1 MQDREAMPFLEH
13 LGELRK
19 RIIWSLVVFILALIA
34 GLIAA
39 EPLVHFLKNAEPALG
54 IEWNV
59 FSPWD
64 SITIYMKV
72 AFIIALT
79 ISLPFIM
86 YQLWSFVKPGLKEQ
100 ERTATIKYIPLAL
113 LFFLTGLAFAY
124 FVVFPLAFHFTES
137 VTLYLGLTQTYGIA
151 QYFSFMF
158 NILLPVS
165 LLFEMPV
172 LVMFLTKLGI
182 LNPER
187 LRAARKISYLIL
199 VIVATMITPPDLISD
214 LLVGV
219 PLILLYEMSV
229 WLSSIVYRKKR
240 LPSDLTTSEN

>member
-1 MQDREAMPFLEH
+1 MQDREEKPFLEH

-19 RIIWSLVVFILALIA
+19 RIIWSLVVFILALIG
-34 GLIAA
+34 GLVAA
-39 EPLVHFLKNAEPALG
+39 ETLVQYLKNSEPALG

-72 AFIIALT
+72 AFIIALA
-79 ISLPFIM
+79 ISLPFILF
-86 YQLWSFVKPGLKEQ
+86 QLWAFIRPGLKEQ
-100 ERTATIKYIPLAL
+100 ERTATIKYIPLAFV
-113 LFFLTGLAFAY
+113 FFVAGLAFAY

-151 QYFSFMF
+151 QYFAFMF

-214 LLVGV
+214 LLVGI

-229 WLSSIVYRKKR
+229 WLSSIVYRKKS
-240 LPSDLTTSEN
+240 LQSDSTPAEA